1 MNATETTAS
10 PVKVPMGTARRTG
23 ARFLTP
29 SGLGYLS
36 EIPPGTG
43 SCRSRGVTSNP
54 VRVRPAIRNPAAA
67 TGRQRG
73 DGSFPVGKSRNMKA
87 MRNTARE
94 KLHSDSVPASLP
106 AGSVPGWVATPVT
119 A

>member
-1 MNATETTAS
+1 M
-10 PVKVPMGTARRTG
+10 
-23 ARFLTP
+23 TP

-43 SCRSRGVTSNP
+43 SCSSRGVTTNP
-54 VRVRPAIRNPAAA
+54 IRVRPASRNPAAA

-87 MRNTARE
+87 MRKVTGE
-94 KLHSDSVPASLP
+94 KLHSDSVPASFA
-106 AGSVPGWVATPVT
+106 AGSDPGCAATP
-119 A
+119 AIA